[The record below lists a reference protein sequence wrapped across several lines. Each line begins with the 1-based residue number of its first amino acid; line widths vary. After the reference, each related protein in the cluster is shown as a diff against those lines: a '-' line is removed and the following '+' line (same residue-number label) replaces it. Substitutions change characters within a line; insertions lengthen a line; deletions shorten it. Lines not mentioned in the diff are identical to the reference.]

1 LKYLARKKF
10 GIIDFL
16 NFIDYGHREDSLI
29 VVKAPLKESIVAC
42 NQLYRENIKK
52 GYRVIK
58 RYKNIDKIEIEIFN
72 ALPEVI
78 IPFVEIFDNEWT
90 VIIRSIFRLGK
101 EFFYFDREAMYLSKA
116 LQTGRIS
123 KR

>member
-1 LKYLARKKF
+1 MKYLARKKF
-10 GIIDFL
+10 DIIDFL
-16 NFIDYGHREDSLI
+16 YFIDYGHREYSLI
-29 VVKAPLKESIVAC
+29 VVKAPLEESIAAF
-42 NQLYRENIKK
+42 NQLYQEDIKK

-58 RYKNIDKIEIEIFN
+58 RYKNIDKIEIEISN

-123 KR
+123 KG